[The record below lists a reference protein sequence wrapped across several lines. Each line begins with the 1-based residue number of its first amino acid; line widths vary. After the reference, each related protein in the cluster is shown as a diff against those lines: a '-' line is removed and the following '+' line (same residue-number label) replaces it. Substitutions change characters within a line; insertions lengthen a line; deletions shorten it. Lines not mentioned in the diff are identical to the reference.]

1 MKFAILGAGG
11 TGGCVGGYLAHAGND
26 VTFLARG
33 AHLAA
38 MQKDGLTIHRSEGS
52 DIHVADV
59 KACTADD

>member
-33 AHLAA
+33 AWP
-38 MQKDGLTIHRSEGS
+38 DRTRSS
-52 DIHVADV
+52 SRFSTSSARA
-59 KACTADD
+59 K